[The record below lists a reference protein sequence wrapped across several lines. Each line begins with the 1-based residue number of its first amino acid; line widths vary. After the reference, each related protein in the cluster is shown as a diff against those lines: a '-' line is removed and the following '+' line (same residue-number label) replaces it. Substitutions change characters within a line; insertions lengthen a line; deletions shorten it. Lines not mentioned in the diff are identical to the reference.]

1 MKFASAADFV
11 KLQLLSKDIKTPEK
25 SGIGTEI

>member
-11 KLQLLSKDIKTPEK
+11 KLQPLSKDIKAPEK
-25 SGIGTEI
+25 PGIGAEI